1 MFLRF
6 LLGNIMELIITNCNF
21 FLYNFADRMFDNPDI
36 LDIVFMPKK

>member
-6 LLGNIMELIITNCNF
+6 LLGNFMELIITNCNF

-36 LDIVFMPKK
+36 LDIVFTPKK

>member
-21 FLYNFADRMFDNPDI
+21 LYNFADRMFDNPDI
-36 LDIVFMPKK
+36 LDIVFTPKK

>member
-21 FLYNFADRMFDNPDI
+21 FLYNFADRMFDNHDI
-36 LDIVFMPKK
+36 LDIVFTPKK